1 MHPDFGTLE
10 KIPHFLMKEREM
22 LYVPQKQHSHVGG
35 GVWSWHA
42 ERDLLSFFL
51 SCCEPV
57 ALLLRV
63 YNFDVQQAS
72 KKAWYLH
79 TDQDRP
85 ECVSELQQSTCWTL
99 VTTCK

>member
-1 MHPDFGTLE
+1 
-10 KIPHFLMKEREM
+10 
-22 LYVPQKQHSHVGG
+22 
-35 GVWSWHA
+35 
-42 ERDLLSFFL
+42 
-51 SCCEPV
+51 V

>member
-1 MHPDFGTLE
+1 M
-10 KIPHFLMKEREM
+10 FLKSSIATWVVVYGVGMQREICF
-22 LYVPQKQHSHVGG
+22 
-35 GVWSWHA
+35 
-42 ERDLLSFFL
+42 LSFFL

-57 ALLLRV
+57 ALLLGV